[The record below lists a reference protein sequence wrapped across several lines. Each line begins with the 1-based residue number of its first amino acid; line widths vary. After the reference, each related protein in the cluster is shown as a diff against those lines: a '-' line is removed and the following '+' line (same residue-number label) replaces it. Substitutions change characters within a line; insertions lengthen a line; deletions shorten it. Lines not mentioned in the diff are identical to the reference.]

1 MAYVRGFV
9 AACRIARAC
18 AVTVAGKPVTLSQGT
33 FEAAVSQADLGIAEG
48 TADWSVVVQA
58 AYPNG
63 AQVSRTVQFTK
74 ALDAT
79 QADQA
84 SANGLATD
92 LVPGAA
98 KLVSNQG
105 AALEVGADAL
115 AQKTRVAMRPLR
127 KVDLAALDHGLI
139 NVTKVGTQGAAG
151 AAGGGYRFLPHGQ
164 VFKKAVKVHLPY
176 DKTKLP
182 QGMKESEIKT
192 FYFDRQLGKW
202 EPLPTAKVDVYGEGR
217 DRLAHHP
224 LHRHDQR
231 RGAGARIAEATS
243 FNPTQLKDIKVANPG
258 AKVNLIA
265 PPQANAMGDVKLSYP
280 VEVPPGRAGHAPQLA
295 LSYNSSA
302 KNGWLG
308 VGWDLAVSSISI
320 DTRWGVPRYDPNNET
335 ETYSHDGEM
344 LAPVAHRGPLVAA
357 RRKRPSA
364 PASRAASARSSA
376 TAPRPPPIGGRCAR
390 RTERP
395 IITAAISSPTPL
407 SQGRC

>member
-1 MAYVRGFV
+1 MAYVRGFIAPLQDSSGV
-9 AACRIARAC
+9 A

-139 NVTKVGTQGAAG
+139 NVTKVGTQGAA
-151 AAGGGYRFLPHGQ
+151 A
-164 VFKKAVKVHLPY
+164 
-176 DKTKLP
+176 
-182 QGMKESEIKT
+182 
-192 FYFDRQLGKW
+192 
-202 EPLPTAKVDVYGEGR
+202 
-217 DRLAHHP
+217 RLA
-224 LHRHDQR
+224 
-231 RGAGARIAEATS
+231 AAT
-243 FNPTQLKDIKVANPG
+243 
-258 AKVNLIA
+258 
-265 PPQANAMGDVKLSYP
+265 
-280 VEVPPGRAGHAPQLA
+280 
-295 LSYNSSA
+295 
-302 KNGWLG
+302 
-308 VGWDLAVSSISI
+308 
-320 DTRWGVPRYDPNNET
+320 
-335 ETYSHDGEM
+335 
-344 LAPVAHRGPLVAA
+344 
-357 RRKRPSA
+357 
-364 PASRAASARSSA
+364 ASCRTARSSR
-376 TAPRPPPIGGRCAR
+376 RP
-390 RTERP
+390 
-395 IITAAISSPTPL
+395 
-407 SQGRC
+407 